1 MTRNH
6 FLSFALTA
14 TSALF
19 LGSCGEQ
26 GNSSTDSSSSADS
39 SSAGGDGSSAATERY
54 VIGVIAKS
62 QSNPVFQ
69 AARVGAVDAARDLG
83 EQYGIDI
90 QIEWRTPTNEDAQKQ
105 AEYVEQLASAG
116 VDGIAISAS
125 DANLLTSSLND
136 AIEGGAYVVT
146 FDSDV
151 PDSDRIAYYGVDDK
165 AAGAKVMEELAKVMD
180 GEGVVGIL
188 SGNPNSANLSARVA
202 GVEEKAAEYEGIEVR
217 GTFYEPKET
226 AADMAAKV
234 QQVQAA
240 NPDISGWAF
249 VGGWPL
255 YTDNALDG
263 VHETAKVVSM
273 DPLRLPIS
281 YLKKGQVQTLVG
293 QPYHGW
299 GYQSVKILIE
309 QLHNDKAPESE
320 FIYGAFD
327 IVTQEN
333 AEAFNEQWNEWLDED

>member
-1 MTRNH
+1 MKLTNS
-6 FLSFALTA
+6 LTFALAA
-14 TSALF
+14 TGALI

-26 GNSSTDSSSSADS
+26 GGGSGTASSSS
-39 SSAGGDGSSAATERY
+39 GDGSSPAAAGETY
-54 VIGVIAKS
+54 VIGVIAKA

-69 AARVGAVDAARDLG
+69 AARVGALDAARDLS
-83 EQYGIDI
+83 EEYGIDI
-90 QIEWRTPTNEDAQKQ
+90 RIEWRTPNTEDAQKQ

-125 DANLLTSSLND
+125 DANLLARSLND
-136 AIEGGAYVVT
+136 AIAGGAYVVT
-146 FDSDV
+146 YDSDV
-151 PDSDRIAYYGVDDK
+151 PGSNRIAYYGVDDK
-165 AAGAKVMEELAKVMD
+165 AAGARVMEELATVMQ
-180 GEGVVGIL
+180 GEGIVAIL

-202 GVEEKAAEYEGIEVR
+202 GVQEKASEYENIEIR
-217 GTFYEPKET
+217 GVFYEPKET

-263 VHETAKVVSM
+263 IYETAKVVSM
-273 DPLRLPIS
+273 DPLPLPIN
-281 YLKKGQVQTLVG
+281 YLREGQVQTLVG

-299 GYQSVKILIE
+299 GYQSVKILIDKI
-309 QLHNDKAPESE
+309 HNNKDPESE
-320 FIYGAFD
+320 FIYGDFD

-333 AEAFNEQWNEWLDED
+333 ADEFSSQWNTWLDKD